1 MLAGLIN
8 VWIIVFN
15 SHASSYQLNQTRRA
29 ASQSATTQV
38 TTTSVGKAPT
48 SLTPVSLIC
57 PTTWSISSITTRG
70 ENTRYAS
77 ANQQEWQ
84 RVKLNGKN
92 LQMKTCFLCC
102 DVKTPQFSKCNN
114 INKNKKLKASRLSG
128 KYLALNWDVKQLQC
142 FYLLVLWVLAQCGD
156 SLWQKLW
163 IYSSWRHFTR
173 LVDLILSLWAKRFR
187 LYLLA
192 SWGLY

>member
-1 MLAGLIN
+1 MYELLF
-8 VWIIVFN
+8 FN
-15 SHASSYQLNQTRRA
+15 SHTSSYQLNQTHRA

-38 TTTSVGKAPT
+38 TTTLVGKALTRIIPA
-48 SLTPVSLIC
+48 SLLC

-70 ENTRYAS
+70 ENIRYAS

-102 DVKTPQFSKCNN
+102 EVKKKPPQFSKCNN
-114 INKNKKLKASRLSG
+114 INKNKKLKSSILSG
-128 KYLALNWDVKQLQC
+128 KYLVLNWDVKQLQC
-142 FYLLVLWVLAQCGD
+142 FYLLVLWVLSQCGD
-156 SLWQKLW
+156 SLRQKLW
-163 IYSSWRHFTR
+163 IYSSWRHFTQ
-173 LVDLILSLWAKRFR
+173 LVDLILSLWAQRFR